1 MSTIKIKAEINI
13 TSNCYVYKTDVFKSL
28 LQSKTQR
35 QRKAADPRLT
45 SVLENMTETINRLSI
60 LPILITGCSSD

>member
-13 TSNCYVYKTDVFKSL
+13 TSNCQVYKTDFFKSL

>member
-1 MSTIKIKAEINI
+1 MSTIKIKAAINI

-35 QRKAADPRLT
+35 QRKAADPR
-45 SVLENMTETINRLSI
+45 VEEV
-60 LPILITGCSSD
+60 